1 MNLPK
6 FEVRICKCG
15 RIHFIEN
22 EKIEEALHQD
32 KDLLVICGGCG
43 TATKFGADRTTDF
56 DGQEVFDMYA
66 YTMPDTGFVLTAE
79 SFATIEG
86 KQKGISQ
93 IIHSEGVKVMM
104 KTGYYARYYN
114 SVHGQFQDTWYPNFW
129 EIPDDASAADYKTFI
144 EKFKEESVTVDMKTL
159 LRHLSEEQA
168 AALSRFHIKSLN
180 WSGTQ
185 YKTDFN

>member
-114 SVHGQFQDTWYPNFW
+114 SACGQFQDTWYPNFW
-129 EIPDDASAADYKTFI
+129 EIPDDASADDYKTFI
-144 EKFKEESVTVDMKTL
+144 EKSKEESVTVDMKTL

-180 WSGTQ
+180 WSGTK